1 MSLKYQHICFVALRW
16 LLGATFIFSGFV
28 KSVDPVGA
36 SIFVEKYL
44 ATYSLEALLPMALPV
59 AIALGALELLLGLM
73 VILRAMERYL
83 YSLCFGLMV
92 VFTLI
97 TLLSATLLP
106 IGDCGCFGNAVM
118 LTPWGTLLKNVV
130 LLGVVYV
137 LWRGRPQ
144 RAIFRRDYIILFA
157 ALFVSVGLNLY
168 TLRYLPLIDFLPYKV
183 GTDLRDSVTRERAAE
198 EESLRNILICRNPQ
212 TGELREFDANDTSW
226 YEWDVVDTRVE
237 GGATADMTFSDF
249 RIYDAAGGE
258 HSLEL
263 LWRDGRVAWLC
274 ISDCAKLAGE
284 RLKGV
289 ERLFAHYPSEQIVV
303 LSSDDCE
310 AVATKL
316 GVECYAVDAMTLR
329 SMMRAAVGVIVLDD
343 GVVEFKSDIRDI

>member
-1 MSLKYQHICFVALRW
+1 MSPKSKHICFVALRW

-28 KSVDPVGA
+28 KSVDPVGT

-44 ATYSLEALLPMALPV
+44 ATYSLEALLPVALPI
-59 AIALGALELLLGLM
+59 AIVLGASELLLGLM
-73 VILRAMERYL
+73 VVLRAMERYI
-83 YSLCFGLMV
+83 YSLCFGLMAC
-92 VFTLI
+92 FTLI

-118 LTPWGTLLKNVV
+118 LTPWGTLLKNIV
-130 LLGVVYV
+130 LLGVAYL
-137 LWRGRPQ
+137 LWRRGAQ
-144 RAIFRRDYIILFA
+144 HTIFKRDYIILVA
-157 ALFVSVGLNLY
+157 TLFVSVGLNLY
-168 TLRYLPLIDFLPYKV
+168 ALRYLPLIDFLPYKV

-198 EESLRNILICRNPQ
+198 EEAVRTILICRNPQ
-212 TGELREFDANDTSW
+212 TGELCEVDANDTSW

-237 GGATADMTFSDF
+237 VGDVADMTFSDF

-274 ISDCAKLAGE
+274 IADCAKLTGA
-284 RLKGV
+284 RLDGV
-289 ERLFAHYPSEQIVV
+289 ERLFEQYPREQIVV
-303 LSSDDCE
+303 LSSDNCE
-310 AVATKL
+310 RVSAKL

-329 SMMRAAVGVIVLDD
+329 SMMRADVGVMLLND
-343 GVVEFKSDIRDI
+343 GVVELKSDIRDI